1 MSPLPPKQSLIAS
14 LQEIISKGLTLDNRK
29 CKKKMLQSELGLEE
43 EGHNS
48 FATRIVLELLAVVPV
63 LAQGPLSHL
72 TETSN
77 SEQQSCNKDE

>member
-1 MSPLPPKQSLIAS
+1 
-14 LQEIISKGLTLDNRK
+14 
-29 CKKKMLQSELGLEE
+29 MLQSELGLKE